1 MLRLFSLW
9 IFISILAVAGP
20 NFGAGYIF
28 NVIVILSS
36 VIMLLL
42 FAKPNFGLG
51 VGLFISVLCISM
63 LTQINSAE
71 NILSFRDYSR
81 FLVLLPLLV
90 VSFLKSYELE
100 ASALI
105 SPFLY
110 SYLALV
116 LFDFIFLYLLGG
128 NILGNNLYVYF
139 TLPGMGDYI
148 EYYWRH
154 IGIMGN
160 PNYSG
165 GLYSLIILFSLNLL
179 LHKPSSMVKVL
190 TFLLFSISLLLLIET
205 YSRTAIVSVLVAIAI
220 TIGAKNKRK
229 ALAITAFLGIVS
241 LLLFADW
248 VSFMVARFA
257 SFSSFIERIEIW
269 MGLSK
274 NLDWLTLIFGS
285 TADLR
290 ITDNDYIF
298 FLLRFG
304 SVCTLF
310 YFLYFLGAAF
320 KLKNNFYATY
330 YKSSLVFSF
339 TSGVAGGVFSSPSLS
354 YLLIVILLMA
364 FCVTPPTEEQLINK
378 K

>member
-285 TADLR
+285 TAD
-290 ITDNDYIF
+290 
-298 FLLRFG
+298 
-304 SVCTLF
+304 S
-310 YFLYFLGAAF
+310 
-320 KLKNNFYATY
+320 
-330 YKSSLVFSF
+330 
-339 TSGVAGGVFSSPSLS
+339 
-354 YLLIVILLMA
+354 
-364 FCVTPPTEEQLINK
+364 
-378 K
+378 